1 MPSELKKL
9 GTRFFRYLV
18 AFVLAFSFIMLVVL
32 GLQTR
37 ALRKNISDSFTEFS
51 DDINEVSRKIMSDDA
66 NKFIEN
72 YVNMESN
79 AFAYIVNE
87 LKSNLKYL
95 SDGLIL
101 RYDDYEKNKNYYLN
115 IANTRSAQSNSS
127 SESENKKRT
136 KVFYQ
141 TAVDRNSLEV
151 KKDLGILYDMEDDLL
166 LTITDALQ
174 ERNCYVVTEGGVSL
188 FACDYDFSNSPKY
201 AGDEVDF
208 KNEDWYQRTLATS
221 SIVFNSVYKDVLSE
235 KDIIS
240 VEKSF
245 SIDGKEHGVIVI
257 EIFIDSLSNNSISL
271 VPPDG
276 VNLFIVDSNG
286 KIVYN
291 ARASLYSNELAK
303 QGTLFTF
310 LDESRKKQSGSGRY
324 IYSGNEYRCF
334 YKKVNDTNFTLYV
347 SIKENRLEESV
358 NKLQALVEDK
368 NDSLLDMVF
377 NTTRNLYIY
386 VLVFAIFLTI
396 AIFFVAKGISK
407 MLETPINELSN
418 ILEQASK
425 IQKDML
431 PEEFDKISN
440 RRDIEIYAKNVPE
453 TEVGG
458 DFYNYIVRNNKLYLI
473 IADVSGSGMP
483 AALFMAKTNTLLNN
497 AISLSESPR
506 VILSYVNTELC
517 KNNKECYFVT
527 IALYCIDLK
536 TRKVVFAN
544 SGHENSIIIK
554 NNNELIV
561 KEEVRS
567 APMGLDEFNKYN
579 EDEFILDKGD
589 VLFLYTDGVVEAI
602 DKDEKLF
609 GMDRLVNE
617 LKAIGPTNTKDIVL
631 GVEKKLSEFSTGV
644 EQYDDITML
653 CFKFKRLDI
662 DETKVLKSEKTF
674 SAVYESVDEAHEFVE
689 NCLSTAY
696 EDKTIYEKYLSQLY
710 LCIEEIAVN
719 ICDYAFDKANDPI
732 NSFSLKVVI
741 DKNVDKL
748 SISFI
753 DGGKAFDPMQMKDVN
768 ILQGIDERHIGGF
781 GIHITKNIMDILEYN
796 REDNSNIL
804 TLTKYL

>member
-18 AFVLAFSFIMLVVL
+18 IFVLAFSFIMLIVL

-66 NKFIEN
+66 DKFIKN
-72 YVNMESN
+72 YVNIESN

-95 SDGLIL
+95 SDGLKL
-101 RYDDYEKNKNYYLN
+101 RYDDYEKNGNYYLN
-115 IANTRSAQSNSS
+115 IANTKLAQGNLQSD
-127 SESENKKRT
+127 SEKKKRT
-136 KVFYQ
+136 KVFFQ
-141 TAVDRNSLEV
+141 TGIDRNSLEV

-201 AGDEVDF
+201 EGEEIDF
-208 KNEDWYQRTLATS
+208 RNEDWYQRTLATS
-221 SIVFNSVYKDVLSE
+221 SIVFNSVYKDVLSGKE
-235 KDIIS
+235 IIS

-245 SIDGKEHGVIVI
+245 SIGGKKHGVIVI
-257 EIFIDSLSNNSISL
+257 EIYIDSLSNNSISL
-271 VPPDG
+271 KPPEG

-291 ARASLYSNELAK
+291 ARANLYSNEIAK
-303 QGTLFTF
+303 QGTLFPF
-310 LDESRKKQSGSGRY
+310 LDESRKKQSGRGSY
-324 IYSGNEYRCF
+324 IYNGNEYRCF

-358 NKLQALVEDK
+358 NKLQSLVEEK

-377 NTTRNLYIY
+377 STTRNLYIY
-386 VLVFAIFLTI
+386 VLIFAIFLTI

-431 PEEFDKISN
+431 PEEFEKISN
-440 RRDIEIYAKNVPE
+440 RRDIEIYAKNIPE

-458 DFYNYIVRNNKLYLI
+458 DFYNYIIRNNKLYLI

-554 NNNELIV
+554 HNNDLIV

-631 GVEKKLSEFSTGV
+631 GIEKKLSEFSTGV

-653 CFKFKRLDI
+653 CFKFKQLDI
-662 DETKVLKSEKTF
+662 DESKVLKNEKTF
-674 SAVYESVDEAHEFVE
+674 TTLYGSIDEAYEFVE
-689 NCLSTAY
+689 NCLSNAY
-696 EDKTIYEKYLSQLY
+696 DDKAIYEKYLSQFY

-719 ICDYAFDKANDPI
+719 ICDYAFEKPNDPDH
-732 NSFSLKVVI
+732 SFIVRVLI

-753 DGGKAFDPMQMKDVN
+753 DEGKEFDPTQMKDVN

-781 GIHITKNIMDILEYN
+781 GIHITKNIVDILEYN
-796 REDNSNIL
+796 REDNKNVL